1 MNSPMRFAILGSAL
15 IGSLSLSGAVLA
27 DGVTPVPV
35 ERCTE
40 VRASTRTEAYGYTH
54 VVTVHNRCNKPVVC
68 DVWTDVDPT
77 PKVTLRVAPSESAEI
92 VTRRG
97 SPAREVSAGSQCR
110 YE

>member
-1 MNSPMRFAILGSAL
+1 MRFAILGAAL
-15 IGSLSLSGAVLA
+15 IGSLPLSGSVLA
-27 DGVTPVPV
+27 DNTAAPV

-54 VVTVHNRCNKPVVC
+54 VVTVHNRCNKPVIC

-77 PKVTLRVAPSESAEI
+77 PKVSLRVPPSESAET